1 MVLGARKGAQGAFV
15 TRTAARDHDRFTLTL
30 WSRLEAAT
38 ELTYLVRSASRLR
51 FFATAATVLPHLCR
65 GSENIHCMNH
75 HAAATAATKSA
86 TRQSIFASP

>member
-1 MVLGARKGAQGAFV
+1 MVLGAGKGRRKALLSPAQ
-15 TRTAARDHDRFTLTL
+15 RHHDRFTLTL
-30 WSRLEAAT
+30 WNRAEAAT
-38 ELTYLVRSASRLR
+38 GVTYLVRGASRLR
-51 FFATAATVLPHLCR
+51 FFATAATALPHLCR